1 MSKLIRFSAEEL
13 LKLTLP
19 FGSVT
24 SIQVTLFKCSYLFT
38 TTHVPHAHFQLAPQ
52 FSAVSH
58 KYDFFPSAS
67 QKTVKK
73 GQAHAVVIYSDAEDA
88 ANAMKALNSITSF
101 FEVSEIHTDQTSDY
115 TYDWPPY
122 FPQDDLDVWNSFNN
136 QVMRNLNFFCCVV
149 HFPVPRLIW
158 VHLLVSVCQYLCLRI
173 HNFPR
178 RSYLRKLVYS
188 LLPTS
193 TIDVK
198 VCTAQCF
205 DIINHKC
212 KRCDVLNMW
221 DAVCTHWT
229 IINQVEK
236 KKKSALVMVPD
247 YSAAYWLMDN
257 LSGSLIGSE
266 YIYISFA
273 EEEAGKV
280 FSTKPPRRRRY
291 QQHRGAL

>member
-1 MSKLIRFSAEEL
+1 MDGFEDVYDYYGYYGYDYGGHFKKGFAKKTQLERPRSKSIKISMSKLIRFSAEEL

-24 SIQVTLFKCSYLFT
+24 SI
-38 TTHVPHAHFQLAPQ
+38 
-52 FSAVSH
+52 
-58 KYDFFPSAS
+58 

-136 QVMRNLNFFCCVV
+136 Q
-149 HFPVPRLIW
+149 
-158 VHLLVSVCQYLCLRI
+158 YLCLRI

-198 VCTAQCF
+198 
-205 DIINHKC
+205 
-212 KRCDVLNMW
+212 
-221 DAVCTHWT
+221 
-229 IINQVEK
+229 VEK